1 MRTLI
6 KKRNLVRGFTLIEVI
21 VTITI
26 AAILASF
33 LVTFMGT
40 GIIKSSDPVYQA
52 KNLAEAESHLE
63 KISAFYN
70 NDYLTKKTITWSQFT
85 TGTNYCKKYADC
97 STITVCS
104 VCIDGYETIEASITI
119 GNQKLVAYFI
129 Q

>member
-52 KNLAEAESHLE
+52 KNLAEAEIALE
-63 KISAFYN
+63 KISANYTA
-70 NDYLTKKTITWSQFT
+70 YLTKGTPNWSTFKST
-85 TGTNYCKKYADC
+85 YCSPYATC
-97 STITVCS
+97 STITGCS
-104 VCIDGYETIEASITI
+104 VCITGYETIEASITV

>member
-1 MRTLI
+1 MNKMI
-6 KKRNLVRGFTLIEVI
+6 KEKISASGFTLIEVI
-21 VTITI
+21 VAITV

-52 KNLAEAESHLE
+52 KNLAEAEAALE
-63 KISAFYN
+63 NISANYN
-70 NDYLTKKTITWSQFT
+70 AYLTKGTPDWSTFKST
-85 TGTNYCKKYADC
+85 YC
-97 STITVCS
+97 STYATCSTLTGCS
-104 VCIDGYETIEASITI
+104 VCLTGYETIEASITA

>member
-52 KNLAEAESHLE
+52 KNLAEAEIALE
-63 KISAFYN
+63 KISANYTA
-70 NDYLTKKTITWSQFT
+70 YLSKGTPDWSTFKST
-85 TGTNYCKKYADC
+85 YCSPYATC
-97 STITVCS
+97 STITGCS
-104 VCIDGYETIEASITI
+104 VCITGYETIEASITV
-119 GNQKLVAYFI
+119 GGQKLVAYFI